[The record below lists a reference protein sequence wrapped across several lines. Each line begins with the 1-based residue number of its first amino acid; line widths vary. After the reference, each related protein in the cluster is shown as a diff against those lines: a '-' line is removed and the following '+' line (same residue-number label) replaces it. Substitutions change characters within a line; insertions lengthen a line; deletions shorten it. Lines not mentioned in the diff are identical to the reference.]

1 MSVVE
6 QGKDYIR
13 KWTEQERLEWI
24 KAYQGI
30 VVETPNSWVPEYA
43 IDYKKKCCDNCVYL
57 YTDIDESVV
66 CSKDV
71 ANDEYG
77 EIIKDSDT
85 FYCSYHKLKFNNE

>member
-43 IDYKKKCCDNCVYL
+43 IDYKKKCCDSCAYFYGDCCDMEVSNVYAENL
-57 YTDIDESVV
+57 IR
-66 CSKDV
+66 
-71 ANDEYG
+71 
-77 EIIKDSDT
+77 DSGT
-85 FYCSYHKLKFNNE
+85 FYCSYHKFRV

>member
-6 QGKDYIR
+6 PQ
-13 KWTEQERLEWI
+13 
-24 KAYQGI
+24 
-30 VVETPNSWVPEYA
+30 NSWFPEFTIESGSGKYDMIA
-43 IDYKKKCCDNCVYL
+43 KMIDSKKKCCDNCEYL

-77 EIIKDSDT
+77 AVIIKSYT